1 MRTPKQ
7 WIAGFRWGAN
17 SGNGYAAGGV
27 MAPRGTVT
35 LSLELTGSAG
45 VHAGRPVDLVIRPSD
60 LEAMIRLFSAA
71 KAARDGE

>member
-1 MRTPKQ
+1 ME
-7 WIAGFRWGAN
+7 
-17 SGNGYAAGGV
+17 
-27 MAPRGTVT
+27 PRGTVT